1 MSDFDEWLAGLR
13 SDDYDTVVQS
23 AAALGRSGDHRA
35 VEPLLSLLTD
45 ESRFDASR
53 SCAAEA
59 LGELG
64 ELAAPEASGAL
75 HACIESRRA
84 GLADEEWPVLLVNCA
99 VALAK
104 YGDHSA
110 AGDVVDALRSP
121 ILTAR
126 SLAADGLRVVTGPGD
141 FDALAAA
148 LRDDESREVRRAVIE
163 PLFLH
168 GTADA
173 ARALVAACDDPVDDV
188 AMTARTRLGDL
199 IGEQLDYDD
208 AAEEADA
215 LWRPHE
221 ADFATRICHRF
232 GRPLRVLD
240 VVSAVDT
247 EPNRWTDLTSELT
260 VITGLPVGEL
270 LETGGAT
277 ALRARVA
284 ELDLADG
291 GYFKWGRQQPL

>member
-126 SLAADGLRVVTGPGD
+126 SLAADGLAR
-141 FDALAAA
+141 
-148 LRDDESREVRRAVIE
+148 RRRAGRT
-163 PLFLH
+163 P
-168 GTADA
+168 TRSPPRCATTSP
-173 ARALVAACDDPVDDV
+173 ARCAGPSSSRCSY
-188 AMTARTRLGDL
+188 MGRRTR
-199 IGEQLDYDD
+199 
-208 AAEEADA
+208 
-215 LWRPHE
+215 
-221 ADFATRICHRF
+221 
-232 GRPLRVLD
+232 
-240 VVSAVDT
+240 
-247 EPNRWTDLTSELT
+247 
-260 VITGLPVGEL
+260 
-270 LETGGAT
+270 
-277 ALRARVA
+277 RARSWPHA
-284 ELDLADG
+284 TTP
-291 GYFKWGRQQPL
+291 WTMWR

>member
-1 MSDFDEWLAGLR
+1 M
-13 SDDYDTVVQS
+13 
-23 AAALGRSGDHRA
+23 
-35 VEPLLSLLTD
+35 
-45 ESRFDASR
+45 
-53 SCAAEA
+53 
-59 LGELG
+59 
-64 ELAAPEASGAL
+64 
-75 HACIESRRA
+75 
-84 GLADEEWPVLLVNCA
+84 
-99 VALAK
+99 
-104 YGDHSA
+104 
-110 AGDVVDALRSP
+110 
-121 ILTAR
+121 
-126 SLAADGLRVVTGPGD
+126 
-141 FDALAAA
+141 
-148 LRDDESREVRRAVIE
+148 
-163 PLFLH
+163 
-168 GTADA
+168 
-173 ARALVAACDDPVDDV
+173 AACDDPVDDV

-208 AAEEADA
+208 AAEEAEQ
-215 LWRPHE
+215 RCGVRTRRS
-221 ADFATRICHRF
+221 FATRICHRF